1 MSIQAIATPPAALA
15 PLPPLANQESA
26 PAPNADDGGD
36 APRPG
41 SSPGITIT
49 RVDKQ
54 DYPDGYSVTTTH
66 YANKGQATKTV
77 PKAAPPSL
85 VRSAFDPAN
94 GGQLSALLSAQ
105 EQTASQ
111 GPVLG
116 INPYAR

>member
-1 MSIQAIATPPAALA
+1 MSIQAITTPPVALP
-15 PLPPLANQESA
+15 PLPPLANED
-26 PAPNADDGGD
+26 PAPTSDADAGD
-36 APRPG
+36 ASRPG
-41 SSPGITIT
+41 SSSGITIT

-54 DYPDGYSVTTTH
+54 DYPDGYVVTTTH
-66 YANKGQATKTV
+66 YANNGQATKTA
-77 PKAAPPSL
+77 PKAAPPPL

-111 GPVLG
+111 GPVVG